1 MLKDRTL
8 TAPPIVRTPD
18 DFDSLSSF
26 IILRENE
33 NDQIS
38 LRSDSFRW
46 YRVSALSAVL
56 QVIIKFSPTRD
67 ILSHKMRSK
76 KNNHYNS

>member
-33 NDQIS
+33 NDQILLGGTES
-38 LRSDSFRW
+38 LFCPLSF
-46 YRVSALSAVL
+46 
-56 QVIIKFSPTRD
+56 K
-67 ILSHKMRSK
+67 
-76 KNNHYNS
+76 